1 MRAESMRAESMRAAG
16 AGVEAM
22 TELAPQTT
30 RSPQGAPEGATAP
43 PAPSADGA
51 ARARA
56 NRRPGPGMVFS
67 GAIALF
73 AVTFGFLTYQL
84 RSGNDPS
91 LGAQALASQPRPV
104 LIRRV
109 VKHRIITR
117 VVPTAGASGTT
128 VSTSAAPVTSSAAPV
143 AAAPAPVTTGAS

>member
-1 MRAESMRAESMRAAG
+1 
-16 AGVEAM
+16 
-22 TELAPQTT
+22 
-30 RSPQGAPEGATAP
+30 
-43 PAPSADGA
+43 
-51 ARARA
+51 
-56 NRRPGPGMVFS
+56 MVFS

-109 VKHRIITR
+109 IKHRIITR
-117 VVPTAGASGTT
+117 VVPTAGSSGTT
-128 VSTSAAPVTSSAAPV
+128 VSSTAAPVSSSSVAAAP
-143 AAAPAPVTTGAS
+143 APAPVTTGAS

>member
-1 MRAESMRAESMRAAG
+1 MAD

-22 TELAPQTT
+22 TEP
-30 RSPQGAPEGATAP
+30 AP
-43 PAPSADGA
+43 PEERVRPHGS
-51 ARARA
+51 
-56 NRRPGPGMVFS
+56 RPGLVFS

-91 LGAQALASQPRPV
+91 LGAQAQAVQPRPV
-104 LIRRV
+104 LVRKVI
-109 VKHRIITR
+109 KHRIITR

-128 VSTSAAPVTSSAAPV
+128 VSTSAAPVTSSATAAAP
-143 AAAPAPVTTGAS
+143 APAPVTTGAS